1 MTQFQEIIDKLLD
14 EIEKSVEEDKKT
26 IEKIKQK
33 QFLKQPNDTKQ
44 TEIIKQKVYWI
55 E

>member
-26 IEKIKQK
+26 VEKIKK
-33 QFLKQPNDTKQ
+33 KKTISKT
-44 TEIIKQKVYWI
+44 TE
-55 E
+55 